1 MDYIVHGVTKSQS
14 WLSDVHFQASNLGE
28 EFTVLSKDFLLN
40 IPEELFKKYIH
51 QCLNPEAVVH
61 KFYRLSKIYNF
72 LKFYKQFWK
81 KLQKK
86 LHVWKLHV
94 SFFFILTATAAQE
107 PSGGVFSY
115 FPIVI

>member
-1 MDYIVHGVTKSQS
+1 MDYVVHGVTKSQT

-61 KFYRLSKIYNF
+61 KFYRLPKIYNF
-72 LKFYKQFWK
+72 LKFYKQFWTYRRSYMYGIYMS
-81 KLQKK
+81 L
-86 LHVWKLHV
+86 
-94 SFFFILTATAAQE
+94 FFFILTATAAQE